1 MRTSELTRQTKET
14 HISVILN
21 LDGRGDSQI
30 NSGSGFFDHMLE
42 LFAHHGRFD
51 LSVEC
56 IGDTAVDF
64 HHSIEDIGIVL
75 GQAFREALGDKAGIC
90 RYADINLP
98 MDEALVQ
105 VAVDL
110 SGRAYLGF
118 GLNIPTEKVG
128 EFDCE
133 LVAEFFTAFTRELR
147 AAVHLRQLAGDN
159 SHHIIE
165 AAFKATAHALRRAC
179 AIDSDLEG
187 QIPSS
192 KGVL

>member
-1 MRTSELTRQTKET
+1 MRTSELIRQTKET
-14 HISVILN
+14 QITLTLN
-21 LDGRGDSQI
+21 LDGRGDCQI
-30 NSGSGFFDHMLE
+30 TSGSGFFDHMLE
-42 LFAHHGRFD
+42 LFAYHGRFD
-51 LSVEC
+51 LTVEC
-56 IGDTAVDF
+56 SGDTAVDF

-75 GQAFREALGDKAGIC
+75 GQAFSQALGDKAGIY
-90 RYADINLP
+90 RYADITLP

-105 VAVDL
+105 AAVDL

-118 GLNIPTEKVG
+118 GLQIPTEKVG

-133 LVAEFFTAFTRELR
+133 LVGEFFAAFTRELR

-165 AAFKATAHALRRAC
+165 AAFKATARALRRAC
-179 AIDSDLEG
+179 AIDGDFAQ